1 MVTLF
6 DRETHA
12 DIGAKKSSALTVMK
26 NSNWLCIY
34 RIYRIRR
41 TAVDVRTYRPE
52 RMVPK
57 QLEIAPLGSAVYRK

>member
-34 RIYRIRR
+34 RIYGLRL
-41 TAVDVRTYRPE
+41 TSVRTVLKEWFP
-52 RMVPK
+52 
-57 QLEIAPLGSAVYRK
+57 GS